1 MQDYESGAK
10 LPGSMALFYKPIET
24 WLGYLRQFTYTIM
37 CSTDS
42 GPLYWSKQISST
54 YNVCQASVL
63 ES

>member
-42 GPLYWSKQISST
+42 GPLY
-54 YNVCQASVL
+54 
-63 ES
+63 